1 MYTKYPMSD
10 KIKVAIYLDKELDD
24 FLEKNRG
31 EELKKTQY
39 IRIIL
44 RQEMRRK
51 EKKVKPSVTTMK
63 DPFNRLHLYADL
75 IPDDLKEHSELLME
89 WWPIRK
95 QKGGSCTES
104 VANRIFDKLRSFHIQ
119 DRKQALE
126 NAITGG
132 WKDLFPIKKSKFE
145 QEAQNVPKPKYFKA
159 SENQLPPTLA
169 ELGKTAQEMMEND
182 GENI

>member
-10 KIKVAIYLDKELDD
+10 KIKVAVYLDKELDD

-51 EKKVKPSVTTMK
+51 EKRVKPSVKTVN
-63 DPFNRLHLYADL
+63 DPFKSSCITSDL
-75 IPDDLKEHSELLME
+75 IPDDLKQYSELLIE

-132 WKDLFPIKKSKFE
+132 WKDLFPIKKSKFVE
-145 QEAQNVPKPKYFKA
+145 EPKNNHPA
-159 SENQLPPTLA
+159 SRVFTA
-169 ELGKTAQEMMEND
+169 ERGFE
-182 GENI
+182 

>member
-44 RQEMRRK
+44 REKMRSK
-51 EKKVKPSVTTMK
+51 EKKVKPSTTTMN
-63 DPFNRLHLYADL
+63 DPFNSSCINQSL
-75 IPDDLKEHSELLME
+75 IPDDLKQYSELLME

-95 QKGGSCTES
+95 RKGGSCTKS
-104 VANRIFDKLRSFHIQ
+104 VAERIFKTLRSFPSQ
-119 DRKQALE
+119 DRKEALE
-126 NAITGG
+126 KAITGG
-132 WKDLFPIKKSKFE
+132 WKDIYPLKKSYKPEEPKNNHPASRVFTAKGGFE
-145 QEAQNVPKPKYFKA
+145 
-159 SENQLPPTLA
+159 
-169 ELGKTAQEMMEND
+169 
-182 GENI
+182 